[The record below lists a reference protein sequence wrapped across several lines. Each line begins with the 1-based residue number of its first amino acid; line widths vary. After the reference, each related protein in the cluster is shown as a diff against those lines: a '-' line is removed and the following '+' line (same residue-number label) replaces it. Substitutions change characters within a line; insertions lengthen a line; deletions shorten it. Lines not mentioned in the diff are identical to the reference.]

1 MRGRTGSWAGRPTE
15 RRDDMTR
22 NRVRGF
28 TLVELLVVIAIIGT
42 LVALLLPAVQRARE
56 SSRRSNCLNSL
67 RQIVLST
74 LQYEQRFRRFPG
86 LFEPL
91 DPQRFPT
98 SPSLVTTTW
107 SVLLLPDL
115 ERQHVFGQ
123 NATGQPSPDIYVD
136 IYVCPSD
143 AGKTH
148 SGAET
153 SYVANGGRLGSVI
166 GERIPNGPF
175 VNRIFHTNWTTLEG
189 HWLDGRDYTLAY
201 SENLEATHYDE
212 VGWNG
217 FLQADC
223 KLDGDFIETLHDRT
237 WNPVFLW
244 TDDPERRVPINGDG
258 SDLSDVK
265 CERALLRRFESRTCK
280 KDPGIATATWARPS
294 SHHSGGVNVAFGGGR
309 AIFLRETIDYQVYI
323 ALMTMNQK
331 QSDAPDPSFMLEDK
345 QFQ

>member
-1 MRGRTGSWAGRPTE
+1 MSRQTVRGPEFG
-15 RRDDMTR
+15 
-22 NRVRGF
+22 RGF

-74 LQYEQRFRRFPG
+74 NQYELRFRRFPG

-98 SPSLVTTTW
+98 SPALVTTTW
-107 SVLLLPDL
+107 AVILLPDL
-115 ERQHVFGQ
+115 ERQHVFGV

-143 AGKTH
+143 AAKTH
-148 SGAET
+148 SGAEM
-153 SYVANGGRLGSVI
+153 SYIANGGRLGSVMQ
-166 GERIPNGPF
+166 ERIPNGPF
-175 VNRIFHTNWTTLEG
+175 VNRIFHPNWTTLEG

-201 SENLEATHYDE
+201 SESLQATHYDE

-217 FLQADC
+217 FYDADY
-223 KLDGDFIETLHDRT
+223 KLDDDFISKSKDRT

-244 TDDPERRVPINGDG
+244 TDDPKRQVPINGDG
-258 SDLSDVK
+258 ANLSDVH
-265 CERALLRRFESRTCK
+265 CDRAGLRRFESRTCK
-280 KDPGIATATWARPS
+280 EEDGKATCTWARPS
-294 SHHSGGVNVAFGGGR
+294 SHHSGGINVAFGGGR
-309 AIFLRETIDYQVYI
+309 AMFLRETIDYQVYI
-323 ALMTMNQK
+323 ALMTMAQK
-331 QSDAPDPSFMLEDK
+331 QSNAPNTNFLLEDK
-345 QFQ
+345 HFL